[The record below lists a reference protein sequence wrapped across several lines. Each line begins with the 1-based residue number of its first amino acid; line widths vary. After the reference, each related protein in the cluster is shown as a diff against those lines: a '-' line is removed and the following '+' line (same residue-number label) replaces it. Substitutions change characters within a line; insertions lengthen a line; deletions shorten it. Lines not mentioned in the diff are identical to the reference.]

1 MASRPLTDT
10 EVALARQV
18 FHDRLPYGRIRIDS
32 HYLPGNRGVPVTMAS
47 VGSLVAARP
56 RRSYFIYFG
65 PGVYSDGA
73 DTHAT
78 RNTFIHELTHVW
90 QGCYR
95 RFAWEFM
102 VDSMLSQGRALVTTG
117 RRSGAYE
124 YTPGR
129 PWRSYNVEQQ
139 AHIVQDWFAGGMS
152 EDDVLFPYIENHIRR
167 GRN

>member
-1 MASRPLTDT
+1 MASRPLTDPET
-10 EVALARQV
+10 ALARQV
-18 FHDRLPYGRIRIDS
+18 FHDRLPYRKIHITS
-32 HYLPGNRGVPVTMAS
+32 YFLPGNEGVPVTMAS
-47 VGSLVAARP
+47 VGSLVASRAR
-56 RRSYFIYFG
+56 RRYFIYFG
-65 PGVYSDGA
+65 PHVFGGGA
-73 DTHAT
+73 DARPT

-90 QGCYR
+90 QGHYR

-102 VDSMLSQGRALVTTG
+102 VESMLSQGRSLLTTG
-117 RRSGAYE
+117 GRGGAYE

-152 EDDVLFPYIENHIRR
+152 EHDVLFPYIENHIRK